1 MALVC
6 NYDTFGN
13 QNLIIEN
20 RVSLILLKHIIDE
33 VSLKFPFILYRTKE
47 TKCRFEFS
55 TKFCVFI
62 TLKVQNGLNQN
73 ALRCYNNMLW
83 FFGNSGNSHVNYL
96 TESKPEKIPSNK
108 G

>member
-33 VSLKFPFILYRTKE
+33 VSLKFPFILNKTKG
-47 TKCRFEFS
+47 TKCRFGFS

-83 FFGNSGNSHVNYL
+83 FFGEQWKQSCQLPYQ
-96 TESKPEKIPSNK
+96 E
-108 G
+108 